1 MAGSLFSA
9 QRLPLNGI
17 ALFVKQLDI
26 QRTDL
31 DLVHISVKRNSF
43 LTFWTFA
50 N

>member
-1 MAGSLFSA
+1 MAGSLFPA
-9 QRLPLNGI
+9 QRLALNGI

-26 QRTDL
+26 QRTGL